1 MALPRDDDIPV
12 FCVGLSHHS
21 APVELLEKVTLAPER
36 LADTLGGFPAA
47 GVRNDRPAELVI
59 LSTCNRFEIFGSL
72 ADGTFEPALDFL
84 CSRAALSRAA
94 LEPRGHRL
102 TGREAAARLY
112 RIACGL
118 DSMVIG
124 ESQIVGQVA
133 AAYAAAQAARRAGP
147 VMTAL
152 FQGAI
157 RAGRRARRETEIG
170 RSASSI
176 SAAAVDLAEESA
188 GGFANARV
196 LVVGA
201 GEMGRLTLR
210 ALRDRG
216 APSVDVTSRK
226 FVTASRAS
234 RRWGAKAHLF
244 NNLPCLLEHADV
256 VLSSTSA
263 MEPIL
268 TAEMLKAALRNRAG
282 RPITLVDIAVPRD
295 VEAEAA
301 RIPGVR
307 LFDLDS
313 LKGRD
318 ASGERV
324 RELEIP
330 RVLAIID
337 EELGSLSLAMAEHA
351 LRPVIGSLWLKAD
364 AIRAEVLQHTRNRL
378 PGVDDAS
385 WAHVVRLADALVRKL
400 LHEPATR
407 LRAEAGNGHAAAYAQ
422 ALRYLFDLPEKAP
435 GAPPEG
441 VPRESSAS

>member
-1 MALPRDDDIPV
+1 MALPRDDVPV

-21 APVELLEKVTLAPER
+21 APVELLEKVTLPPEG
-36 LADTLGGFPAA
+36 LADALEGFPA
-47 GVRNDRPAELVI
+47 GGRNARPAELVI

-72 ADGTFEPALDFL
+72 ADGTFEQAFDFL
-84 CSRAALSRAA
+84 CSRAALPRAA
-94 LEPRGHRL
+94 LEPVVHRL

-112 RIACGL
+112 RITCGL

-133 AAYAAAQAARRAGP
+133 AAYAAAQEARRAGP
-147 VMTAL
+147 IVTAL

-157 RAGRRARRETEIG
+157 RAGRRARRETQIG

-176 SAAAVDLAEESA
+176 STAAVELAEEA
-188 GGFANARV
+188 VGGFANARV

-210 ALRDRG
+210 ALRERG

-244 NNLPCLLEHADV
+244 NNLACLLEHADV
-256 VLSSTSA
+256 VVSSTSA
-263 MEPIL
+263 TQPIL

-318 ASGERV
+318 AGGERV
-324 RELEIP
+324 RQLEIP
-330 RVLAIID
+330 RVQAIID
-337 EELGSLSLAMAEHA
+337 EELGNLSLALAEHA

-364 AIRAEVLQHTRNRL
+364 AIRAEVLRHTRSRV

-385 WAHVVRLADALVRKL
+385 WEHVVRLADALVRKL

-407 LRAEAGNGHAAAYAQ
+407 LRAEAGNGHADAYAQ
-422 ALRYLFDLPEKAP
+422 ALRYLFDLPEKTP
-435 GAPPEG
+435 GSPPES
-441 VPRESSAS
+441 VPQESSRS